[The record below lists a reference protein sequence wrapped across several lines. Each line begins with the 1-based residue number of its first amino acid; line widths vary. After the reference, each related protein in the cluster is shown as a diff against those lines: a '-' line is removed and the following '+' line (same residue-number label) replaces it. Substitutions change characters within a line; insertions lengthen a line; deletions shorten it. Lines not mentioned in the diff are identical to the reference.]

1 MYKYEIVLYW
11 SKVDDAFVADV
22 PQLPGC
28 MAHGASQQDAL
39 QHVNEAIELWLDT
52 AREAGELIPEPR
64 GERLALASAV
74 QPGAG

>member
-22 PQLPGC
+22 PELPGC
-28 MAHGASQQDAL
+28 MAHGANQQDAL
-39 QHVNEAIELWLDT
+39 RHVNDAIELWLDT
-52 AREAGELIPEPR
+52 AREAGEPIPEPR

-74 QPGAG
+74 QPSAG